1 MADASGKTAPH
12 PPVAKAPHVIEYE
25 NGGPTDIDNGVL
37 LCSAH
42 HHELHASEFT
52 MQMINGKPHMRAPTW
67 LDPDRV
73 WRPVGITR
81 ALVAA

>member
-1 MADASGKTAPH
+1 
-12 PPVAKAPHVIEYE
+12 
-25 NGGPTDIDNGVL
+25 
-37 LCSAH
+37 
-42 HHELHASEFT
+42 